1 MKKGTPSKKE
11 PRSEV
16 TAASIHASSS
26 SEPEKEENLA
36 NKGVQC
42 FRCKGWGHRMQDCPS
57 RRTLAIDDQAIEQ
70 DDSLPIFDEDPSE
83 KGIAIHAI

>member
-1 MKKGTPSKKE
+1 
-11 PRSEV
+11 
-16 TAASIHASSS
+16 
-26 SEPEKEENLA
+26 
-36 NKGVQC
+36 
-42 FRCKGWGHRMQDCPS
+42 MQDCPS